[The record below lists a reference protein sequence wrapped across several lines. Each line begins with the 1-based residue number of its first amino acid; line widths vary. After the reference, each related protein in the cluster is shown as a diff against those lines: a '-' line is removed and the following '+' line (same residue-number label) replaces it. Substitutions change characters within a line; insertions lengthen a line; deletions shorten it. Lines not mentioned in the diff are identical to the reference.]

1 MSPSPNG
8 ATAQTSIQWQLAADA
23 AGRYHDVLVP
33 TILGPAARALLE
45 AMAVRRGDRVLD
57 VGCGTGAAT
66 RFAAEQ
72 AGDSGSVVGIDVNPA
87 MIACAREHLRGA
99 HGAVTFTQASALELP
114 FEDDTFDVV
123 LCAQTLQFLPDRGT
137 TVAQMRRV
145 LRPGGRVGVSTWS
158 PIEDNPY
165 FESLVEAVR
174 AHVGDETAAGLGAA
188 FKLTDAEELR
198 SLLSG
203 GTASDGLEASNGVEA
218 SNGAEL
224 SGGAEVRTVRFELDL
239 PDASSFVPRH
249 IAATPMAAG
258 YARASAEARAAVL
271 ADVAAS
277 TAPYR
282 IAEGMRVP
290 FATLVGI
297 AVV

>member
-1 MSPSPNG
+1 MSPPPKG
-8 ATAQTSIQWQLAADA
+8 ATAHTSIQWQLAADA

-72 AGDSGSVVGIDVNPA
+72 AGESGSVVGVDVNPA

-99 HGAVTFTQASALELP
+99 GGAVTFTEASALELP

-123 LCAQTLQFLPDRGT
+123 LCAQTLQFLPDRGA

-145 LRPGGRVGVSTWS
+145 LRPGGRAGVSTWS

-203 GTASDGLEASNGVEA
+203 ETASDGVEA
-218 SNGAEL
+218 SNGVEL

-258 YARASAEARAAVL
+258 YARASAGARAAVL

-277 TAPYR
+277 MAPYR
-282 IAEGMRVP
+282 IVGGMRVP